1 MDRSHVLARARRG
14 HAGLFWF
21 GVSMA
26 GSAVVLVVAAVVDQ
40 RTLLGQ
46 PLWFKPLKFALS
58 FTLYASTLAWMVSLL
73 PRRSRLVSAAG
84 WSVVTA
90 GVVEMVII
98 IGQAARGRTS
108 HFNVATPQDATLYS
122 VMGAT
127 VAALWLATAVIAV
140 LVIRARGVDAAATSA
155 VRAGL
160 VLGLVGA
167 GLGIALVV
175 NGGHSVG
182 VPDGGPGLALVGW
195 STTGGDLRVGH
206 FVGMHALQLLPLLAA
221 ALAALAGDRL
231 DVHARRDL
239 IRIAAVGYAGLL
251 ALLTWQAYRGQPLL
265 EPDAPT
271 ATALL
276 VILAAVVI
284 GVAVVAAGAR
294 GDPPA
299 EDRSRP
305 TPTARTDA

>member
-1 MDRSHVLARARRG
+1 MKRSRVLAPTRRG

-73 PRRSRLVSAAG
+73 PRRSRIVSAAG
-84 WSVVTA
+84 WSVVAA

-108 HFNVATPQDATLYS
+108 HFNVATPQDSTLYS

-127 VAALWLATAVIAV
+127 VAVLWLATAVIAV
-140 LVIRARGVDAAATSA
+140 QVIRARGVDAAATSA

-160 VLGLVGA
+160 LLGLVGA
-167 GLGIALVV
+167 GLGVALVV

-206 FVGMHALQLLPLLAA
+206 FVGMQALQLLPLLAA
-221 ALAALAGDRL
+221 VLAALAGDLL
-231 DVHARRDL
+231 DVRARRDV
-239 IRIAAVGYAGLL
+239 IRVAAVGYAGLL
-251 ALLTWQAYRGQPLL
+251 ALLTWQASRGQPLL
-265 EPDAPT
+265 EPDVAT
-271 ATALL
+271 VTALL
-276 VILAAVVI
+276 VIVAAVAT
-284 GVAVVAAGAR
+284 GVAVIATGTR

-305 TPTARTDA
+305 TPTARTGA

>member
-1 MDRSHVLARARRG
+1 MKRSRVLAPTRRG

-73 PRRSRLVSAAG
+73 PRRSRIVSVAG
-84 WSVVTA
+84 WSVVAA

-127 VAALWLATAVIAV
+127 VAVLWLATAVIAV
-140 LVIRARGVDAAATSA
+140 LVIRLGVSTP
-155 VRAGL
+155 RHQR
-160 VLGLVGA
+160 GA
-167 GLGIALVV
+167 GRAPARPRRCRARYRPGRQR
-175 NGGHSVG
+175 GHSVG

-221 ALAALAGDRL
+221 CSPPSRGTRSTSAPAATSSGS
-231 DVHARRDL
+231 
-239 IRIAAVGYAGLL
+239 
-251 ALLTWQAYRGQPLL
+251 
-265 EPDAPT
+265 
-271 ATALL
+271 
-276 VILAAVVI
+276 
-284 GVAVVAAGAR
+284 
-294 GDPPA
+294 PPSGT
-299 EDRSRP
+299 RVCSP
-305 TPTARTDA
+305 C

>member
-1 MDRSHVLARARRG
+1 
-14 HAGLFWF
+14 
-21 GVSMA
+21 MA

-46 PLWFKPLKFALS
+46 PLWFKPLKFA
-58 FTLYASTLAWMVSLL
+58 
-73 PRRSRLVSAAG
+73 PQPDRERG
-84 WSVVTA
+84 
-90 GVVEMVII
+90 GVV
-98 IGQAARGRTS
+98 GGGGRRRRDGDHHRAGGPRTDQS
-108 HFNVATPQDATLYS
+108 LQRRDRAGRHSLQRD
-122 VMGAT
+122 GAT
-127 VAALWLATAVIAV
+127 VAVLWLATAVIAV

-167 GLGIALVV
+167 GLGITLVV

-221 ALAALAGDRL
+221 VLAALVRDRL
-231 DVHARRDL
+231 DVRARRDL

-265 EPDAPT
+265 EPDAAT

-276 VILAAVVI
+276 VIVAAVAI
-284 GVAVVAAGAR
+284 GVVVVAAGAHR
-294 GDPPA
+294 GPPT
-299 EDRSRP
+299 EDRPRP
-305 TPTARTDA
+305 TLTARTGA